1 MAEAACL
8 AAIPKSPETLNPFA
22 GYKDDTT
29 GEWVNTG
36 KQKNKKRQE
45 YVLWQMYNN
54 GALTYDEYQAAVH
67 EKLVF
72 TDSDEYKAAHP
83 ETEKQEETDPNQPT
97 SWIVDAALYEV
108 ADYLKEQFNLS
119 TEQAISRINRGG
131 YQIYTT
137 VDQDMQAYVEEKY
150 KDLGNLVEKDRVA
163 KWEDQNGDGEYSSDE
178 IVYPESAFVAMNYKG
193 EIKAMV
199 GATGEKTQSL
209 CFNYATMEQRQP
221 GSTIKPL
228 TTYGLA
234 LESDLIHWG
243 SIYKDE
249 PIEVEGKAWPTN
261 YSEDSPA
268 GQYRPYTYQALAT
281 LGQPLYTGGSLMAR
295 KKIAKA
301 DEELDKLATELTL
314 DQIHYQSDAVYWNAS
329 AALATLKA
337 AARFEGI
344 VSQQYNIIQDRFND
358 GAISRTDLLMISTRK
373 KEAELQYIK
382 ARQNYTLALQ
392 QLNILMG
399 VKPDAAVDSLCE
411 IGMHCPPVDLLSL
424 DEVLSRRADYAGTH
438 VSIARSEAQRKA
450 ALSQYNPQL
459 SMFLATG
466 WDTGIAYMGQDVPH
480 TPIAGINLNI
490 PIFRWGARFKTNRQ
504 QKAYIG
510 IQKLQQSYVAD
521 TILEELS
528 AATTKLTET
537 EQQVKTAR
545 ENMALAEENLDLVTF
560 SYNEGKASMVDVLSA
575 QLSWTQAQTNLIN
588 AHLAAKMAVAEYRK
602 AISE

>member
-1 MAEAACL
+1 
-8 AAIPKSPETLNPFA
+8 
-22 GYKDDTT
+22 
-29 GEWVNTG
+29 
-36 KQKNKKRQE
+36 
-45 YVLWQMYNN
+45 
-54 GALTYDEYQAAVH
+54 
-67 EKLVF
+67 
-72 TDSDEYKAAHP
+72 
-83 ETEKQEETDPNQPT
+83 
-97 SWIVDAALYEV
+97 
-108 ADYLKEQFNLS
+108 
-119 TEQAISRINRGG
+119 
-131 YQIYTT
+131 
-137 VDQDMQAYVEEKY
+137 
-150 KDLGNLVEKDRVA
+150 
-163 KWEDQNGDGEYSSDE
+163 
-178 IVYPESAFVAMNYKG
+178 
-193 EIKAMV
+193 
-199 GATGEKTQSL
+199 
-209 CFNYATMEQRQP
+209 
-221 GSTIKPL
+221 
-228 TTYGLA
+228 
-234 LESDLIHWG
+234 
-243 SIYKDE
+243 
-249 PIEVEGKAWPTN
+249 
-261 YSEDSPA
+261 
-268 GQYRPYTYQALAT
+268 
-281 LGQPLYTGGSLMAR
+281 
-295 KKIAKA
+295 
-301 DEELDKLATELTL
+301 
-314 DQIHYQSDAVYWNAS
+314 
-329 AALATLKA
+329 
-337 AARFEGI
+337 
-344 VSQQYNIIQDRFND
+344 
-358 GAISRTDLLMISTRK
+358 MISTRK

-588 AHLAAKMAVAEYRK
+588 AHLAAKMALAEYRK

>member
-1 MAEAACL
+1 MKEMKTQLILFSLLLLGSTAWAQQPCLSQDAYREKVEAYSQILKQQKLKTL
-8 AAIPKSPETLNPFA
+8 ASSEARKIAHTGFLPKIDVNADGTLN
-22 GYKDDTT
+22 
-29 GEWVNTG
+29 
-36 KQKNKKRQE
+36 
-45 YVLWQMYNN
+45 M
-54 GALTYDEYQAAVH
+54 
-67 EKLVF
+67 
-72 TDSDEYKAAHP
+72 SD
-83 ETEKQEETDPNQPT
+83 
-97 SWIVDAALYEV
+97 
-108 ADYLKEQFNLS
+108 LS
-119 TEQAISRINRGG
+119 AWNEP
-131 YQIYTT
+131 
-137 VDQDMQAYVEEKY
+137 V
-150 KDLGNLVEKDRVA
+150 
-163 KWEDQNGDGEYSSDE
+163 GEYR
-178 IVYPESAFVAMNYKG
+178 N
-193 EIKAMV
+193 
-199 GATGEKTQSL
+199 
-209 CFNYATMEQRQP
+209 
-221 GSTIKPL
+221 
-228 TTYGLA
+228 
-234 LESDLIHWG
+234 H
-243 SIYKDE
+243 
-249 PIEVEGKAWPTN
+249 
-261 YSEDSPA
+261 
-268 GQYRPYTYQALAT
+268 TYQ
-281 LGQPLYTGGSLMAR
+281 GVFVVSQPLYTGGALNAQHQ
-295 KKIAKA
+295 IAKA
-301 DEELDKLATELTL
+301 DEKLNQLNEELTL

-329 AALATLKA
+329 ASKA
-337 AARFEGI
+337 MLQAADKYQSI
-344 VSQQYNIIQDRFND
+344 VKQQYDIIQDRFDD
-358 GAISRTDLLMISTRK
+358 GMISRTDLLMISTRL